1 MEFPDP
7 APSPSVAGASSDSE
21 DTTVSDW
28 DSEAESP
35 RPASIVHEEE
45 TNDSPDPIFVS
56 IASLSDEH
64 ASLHYQQD
72 TPTRREIG
80 FSWAANA
87 IVGEAATIEGIRTL
101 ANNLLK
107 VALGAINSRR
117 NIAVNKVD
125 SLSFWS
131 LHHRTDA

>member
-7 APSPSVAGASSDSE
+7 APSPSAAGASSGSE

-28 DSEAESP
+28 DSEPESP
-35 RPASIVHEEE
+35 SPASIVHEEE
-45 TNDSPDPIFVS
+45 TNDSPDPIFIS
-56 IASLSDEH
+56 IASLSGEH
-64 ASLHYQQD
+64 ASLHYQEG
-72 TPTRREIG
+72 TPTRREIE

-87 IVGEAATIEGIRTL
+87 IVGEAATIKGIWTL
-101 ANNLLK
+101 ANNLLN

-117 NIAVNKVD
+117 NIAVNQVD
-125 SLSFWS
+125 SFSFWS